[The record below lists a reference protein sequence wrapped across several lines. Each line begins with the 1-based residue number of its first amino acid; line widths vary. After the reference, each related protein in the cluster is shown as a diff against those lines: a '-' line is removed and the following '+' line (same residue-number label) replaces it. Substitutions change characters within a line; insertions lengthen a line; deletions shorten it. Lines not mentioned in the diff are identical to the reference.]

1 MVVTNFA
8 SHRLII
14 QRRRLI
20 NFGTLLAYTHYVHI
34 FALFLWISA
43 KVTCFQTTAIDWG
56 EWKALNIFH
65 FLFFT
70 NLSVSTWCNQHQ
82 LTRKLPSL
90 LVVLFLKK
98 QISDNYWKTPAAIE
112 HEKTNKQSTFSYIFS
127 HLPAILHI
135 HRQKPSL
142 NNNNVLCILSC
153 CTTLLTDI
161 QRKTQMEYWSIKVTL
176 P

>member
-1 MVVTNFA
+1 MY
-8 SHRLII
+8 LCII
-14 QRRRLI
+14 PLNLCQSYLFPDNCYWLRRMEGSKY
-20 NFGTLLAYTHYVHI
+20 FP
-34 FALFLWISA
+34 
-43 KVTCFQTTAIDWG
+43 
-56 EWKALNIFH
+56 

-142 NNNNVLCILSC
+142 NNNIVLCILSC